1 MLKNKTTV
9 IKKSDLNVKWYLV
22 DAKGVRLGRLAT
34 QCAALLIGK
43 NKLERTNNMTSGDAV
58 VIINA
63 SKVDVYKTKL
73 DKKMYVT
80 HSTFRGGFK
89 EVALSK
95 MLEKYPERVI
105 EIAIKG
111 MLPKTKLRQEYLN
124 NLYVYGGP
132 IHTHEAQKP
141 VKLEIK

>member
-1 MLKNKTTV
+1 MSNTKTTV
-9 IKKSDLNVKWYLV
+9 INKSDLNVKWYLI

-43 NKLERTNNMTSGDAV
+43 NKPERTTNMASGDAI

-63 SKVDVYKTKL
+63 KQVDVYKAKL

-80 HSTFRGGFK
+80 HSTYRGGFR
-89 EVALSK
+89 EMSLGV
-95 MLEKYPERVI
+95 MLEKFPERVI
-105 EIAIKG
+105 ENAIKG

-124 NLYVYGGP
+124 NLYVYEGSE
-132 IHTHEAQKP
+132 HKHEAQKP
-141 VKLEIK
+141 VKLDIK